1 MEAEITLSYKNERE
15 TEAVARAVS
24 PDNVEVPPGLFIRT
38 TRKGFK
44 VFTRVR
50 CEKRLQTFIATI
62 DDLLCCI
69 SIAEKAFSVAKGF
82 KAHPNQ
88 SAL

>member
-1 MEAEITLSYKNERE
+1 LEAEITLSYKNERE
-15 TEAVARAVS
+15 TEAVARAIS
-24 PDNVEVPPGLFIRT
+24 PDNVEVPSGLFIKT
-38 TRKGFK
+38 TQKGFK

-50 CEKRLQTFIATI
+50 CEKRLQTFMATI

-82 KAHPNQ
+82 KDHPNQ
-88 SAL
+88 SAI